1 MSSVQPAGTAMQKRS
16 ARGRPPFAASAVD
29 SVVFGPGEKLIAVQN
44 SSSAVISALLMGEGI
59 ARACRSM

>member
-1 MSSVQPAGTAMQKRS
+1 
-16 ARGRPPFAASAVD
+16 
-29 SVVFGPGEKLIAVQN
+29 VFGPGEKLIAVQN